1 MSAVDPFTIFDSEV
15 PPPSEPVAG
24 NDPFDCFGAPAEHQ
38 PAKRPCSSPS
48 PVLPLIRR
56 FVAAHVGD
64 AIADLRAASSSAAA
78 TLASHLSDA
87 ADHLAAVPAQF
98 SGCRS
103 AAESVADAAWST
115 LTRDGAWPHAS
126 WREAYVLA
134 QLALAAVC
142 SACDNDTDAALRCLD
157 RAFILGGPTQVFRDC
172 VEILDEPKP
181 QRARRPTG
189 PLPTADINE
198 DAPAAEPWRRRLEEV
213 RRARDGAP
221 SRARLAV
228 RAVER
233 QPCPPTAQAFRA
245 ARRGGAPL
253 LFEGVADGWPALEQ
267 WQDFGWLRDQYGA
280 RLVPVELGSL
290 ASATGAVV
298 GATGAA
304 AGATGA
310 AAGATGAAVATAA
323 ATDGASMGGAT
334 SGGATQPGAHHGA
347 WREKLMPLADFVD
360 TFLMA
365 SEPGTEGHAAAGE
378 ATAETA
384 GEAAEDA
391 QARHPHAVSSARA
404 VVGYLAQ
411 HNLFEQIPRL
421 RRDFAIPALLAG
433 GVQHMHAWLGPE
445 GTVTP
450 LHFDSYDNVLVQVV
464 GHKLVYLERA
474 SNLIWTPRLACKCSP
489 QRPAKATCLEP
500 NLDTSPCM
508 RVLITAPAPLPHRYL
523 FDSGQTPR
531 LDPKEGGGNGV
542 DAQGNVSPL
551 ITSDYL

>member
-1 MSAVDPFTIFDSEV
+1 MKADTIFDSV
-15 PPPSEPVAG
+15 APPSEPVAASTVD
-24 NDPFDCFGAPAEHQ
+24 DPFDCFGAPAEHQ

-64 AIADLRAASSSAAA
+64 AIADLRAANSSAAA

-115 LTRDGAWPHAS
+115 LTRDGVWPHAS

-172 VEILDEPKP
+172 VEVLDEPKP
-181 QRARRPTG
+181 LRARRPTI
-189 PLPTADINE
+189 PQPTADIHE
-198 DAPAAEPWRRRLEEV
+198 DAPAAEPWRRRREEV
-213 RRARDGAP
+213 RRARDDAP
-221 SRARLAV
+221 SRAGLAV

-233 QPCPPTAQAFRA
+233 QPCPQTAQAFRA

-253 LFEGVADGWPALEQ
+253 LFEGVANGWPALDQ
-267 WQDFGWLRDQYGA
+267 WQEFGWLRDQYGA

-290 ASATGAVV
+290 ACAASAAVGEVGEVGAAVGAVD
-298 GATGAA
+298 AAEGAA
-304 AGATGA
+304 AVG
-310 AAGATGAAVATAA
+310 
-323 ATDGASMGGAT
+323 ATDGASMGAAT
-334 SGGATQPGAHHGA
+334 GGGATKPVA

-365 SEPGTEGHAAAGE
+365 SGLGTEGLMREAISGNQCNQEMATGLGTEGHATAGE
-378 ATAETA
+378 ATAEAA

-391 QARHPHAVSSARA
+391 KARCRVERPRAVSSAHA
-404 VVGYLAQ
+404 VGYLAQ

-464 GHKLVYLERA
+464 GHKLVY
-474 SNLIWTPRLACKCSP
+474 SVVPR
-489 QRPAKATCLEP
+489 T
-500 NLDTSPCM
+500 
-508 RVLITAPAPLPHRYL
+508 
-523 FDSGQTPR
+523 
-531 LDPKEGGGNGV
+531 
-542 DAQGNVSPL
+542 
-551 ITSDYL
+551 

>member
-1 MSAVDPFTIFDSEV
+1 MKADTIFDSV
-15 PPPSEPVAG
+15 APPSEPVAASTVD
-24 NDPFDCFGAPAEHQ
+24 DPFDCFGAPAEHQ

-64 AIADLRAASSSAAA
+64 AIADLRAANSSAAA

-115 LTRDGAWPHAS
+115 LTRDGVWPHAS

-172 VEILDEPKP
+172 VEVLDEPKP
-181 QRARRPTG
+181 LRARRPTI
-189 PLPTADINE
+189 PQPTADIHE

-213 RRARDGAP
+213 RRARDDAP
-221 SRARLAV
+221 SRAGLAV

-233 QPCPPTAQAFRA
+233 QPCPQTAQAFRA

-253 LFEGVADGWPALEQ
+253 LFEGVANGWPALDQ

-290 ASATGAVV
+290 ACAASAAVGEVGAAVGAVD
-298 GATGAA
+298 AAEGAA
-304 AGATGA
+304 AVG
-310 AAGATGAAVATAA
+310 
-323 ATDGASMGGAT
+323 ATDGASMGAAT
-334 SGGATQPGAHHGA
+334 GGGATKPVA

-365 SEPGTEGHAAAGE
+365 SGLGTEGLMREAISGNQCNQEMATGLGTEGHATAGE
-378 ATAETA
+378 ATAEAA
-384 GEAAEDA
+384 GETAEDA
-391 QARHPHAVSSARA
+391 QARCRVERPRAVSSAHA
-404 VVGYLAQ
+404 VGYLAQ

-464 GHKLVYLERA
+464 GHKLVY
-474 SNLIWTPRLACKCSP
+474 SVVPR
-489 QRPAKATCLEP
+489 T
-500 NLDTSPCM
+500 
-508 RVLITAPAPLPHRYL
+508 
-523 FDSGQTPR
+523 
-531 LDPKEGGGNGV
+531 
-542 DAQGNVSPL
+542 
-551 ITSDYL
+551 